1 MQTSKETTNIVSD
14 KFVTMKG
21 KVWIATAIIGWFL
34 VNGVNAQD
42 RSIGLRL
49 GYPLGITYKT
59 YVQSNHAIEFL
70 LGTAP
75 SGWNSH
81 YYEASFDKYNDFDHS
96 SYMSHHVKSSVY
108 LQGRYLFQ
116 YNIPVDGMV
125 GKLDWYWGA
134 GAMLK
139 FASVQ
144 YHYKSNEPPNNAYY
158 ETVTDVDFGPEIMAG
173 MEYTF
178 EDVPITLF
186 GEVSV
191 LMELANRP
199 LVLRG
204 FTGVGGRLRF

>member
-1 MQTSKETTNIVSD
+1 
-14 KFVTMKG
+14 MKR
-21 KVWIATAIIGWFL
+21 KVWIAAAIIGLFL
-34 VNGVNAQD
+34 YNGADAQD
-42 RSIGLRL
+42 RSLGLRL
-49 GYPLGITYKT
+49 GYPLGITYKS
-59 YVQSNHAIEFL
+59 YIQSNRAVEFL

-75 SGWNSH
+75 SGWNSQ
-81 YYEASFDKYNDFDHS
+81 YYEKSFDKYNDFDNS
-96 SYMSHHVKSSVY
+96 AYMSHHVKSTVY

-116 YNIPVDGMV
+116 YNIPVDGME
-125 GKLDWYWGA
+125 GNLGWYWGA

-144 YHYKSNEPPNNAYY
+144 YQYKTNEPPNNPYFQ
-158 ETVTDVDFGPEIMAG
+158 TVTDVDFGPEFMAG

-186 GEVSV
+186 GEVSI
-191 LMELANRP
+191 LIELANRP